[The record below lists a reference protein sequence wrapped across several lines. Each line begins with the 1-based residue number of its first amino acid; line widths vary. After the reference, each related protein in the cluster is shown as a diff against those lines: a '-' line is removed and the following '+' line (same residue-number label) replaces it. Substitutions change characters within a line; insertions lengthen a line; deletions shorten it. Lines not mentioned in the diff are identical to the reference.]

1 VRNTSLR
8 NRRAAEDD
16 ETVDRP
22 LSPRPWW
29 WRLFLR
35 RPRDTLAC
43 TVAAAAATAIIVNAA
58 YLQHG
63 RHPAP
68 IFAVK
73 PLPIATSDARDI
85 VGVLPRAHQPEPAR
99 HEPARPHGESADA
112 KVRPHGDNA
121 DAKARPHGESAEA
134 KARPPAAGATPRKD
148 VIADLLGHPAPTPP
162 ASVPTP
168 PASAPTPPASAPT
181 PPAPT
186 PPARLPAQAVS
197 AQPSPPAPIPAPP
210 RALVRPS
217 RQVLAVQ
224 RALSEYGYGQL
235 KPSGV
240 YDADTR
246 LAIQRFERDR
256 KLPITGEISERLTR
270 ELANLTGH
278 ELN

>member
-1 VRNTSLR
+1 MRNTSLR

-112 KVRPHGDNA
+112 KARPHGENA
-121 DAKARPHGESAEA
+121 DAKARPHGESADA
-134 KARPPAAGATPRKD
+134 KARPPAAGAAPRKD

-162 ASVPTP
+162 ASVPTA
-168 PASAPTPPASAPT
+168 PASAPTPPARP
-181 PPAPT
+181 
-186 PPARLPAQAVS
+186 PAQAVS

-240 YDADTR
+240 YEADTR